1 MRFLYSNHFQNA
13 HQSLKSSRVRS
24 ALTML
29 GIAIGIASI
38 TAILSLS
45 GGASKIIGSQVEAL
59 GGNIAVIRPGT
70 VNKSI
75 IDINQVQ
82 TNNRYTAST
91 ITETDVKSIQS
102 IPHIKYVAPLMILG
116 GSIKADSLAPSDSFV
131 VATTPQL
138 MDIAGL
144 ELGQGQFLDNKS
156 KQNAVVIGAQL
167 SAKIFDTELS
177 IGRTV
182 SIHGQPFLVIGVL
195 KMIDNPINYNSINF
209 DNSIIISYEAGKELS
224 QNASQIQQIDIMAD
238 SVSNLKQAV
247 NKIDEVLIKNHTKE
261 RDFSIF
267 TGDQISQ
274 PTGQIFYTIAAVTTA
289 IATISLVVGGI
300 GIMNIMLVTV
310 AERTREIGIR
320 KALGASNSD
329 IMWQFL
335 IESLALS
342 IGGGIAGYIG
352 GYILAFGVSLSLPFY
367 PAVNWQIAAAAIAIS
382 IIIGTIFGIYPA
394 IKASRKDPIE
404 SLHQYN

>member
-1 MRFLYSNHFQNA
+1 M
-13 HQSLKSSRVRS
+13 
-24 ALTML
+24 
-29 GIAIGIASI
+29 
-38 TAILSLS
+38 
-45 GGASKIIGSQVEAL
+45 
-59 GGNIAVIRPGT
+59 
-70 VNKSI
+70 
-75 IDINQVQ
+75 
-82 TNNRYTAST
+82 
-91 ITETDVKSIQS
+91 
-102 IPHIKYVAPLMILG
+102 
-116 GSIKADSLAPSDSFV
+116 
-131 VATTPQL
+131 
-138 MDIAGL
+138 
-144 ELGQGQFLDNKS
+144 
-156 KQNAVVIGAQL
+156 
-167 SAKIFDTELS
+167 
-177 IGRTV
+177 
-182 SIHGQPFLVIGVL
+182 
-195 KMIDNPINYNSINF
+195 
-209 DNSIIISYEAGKELS
+209 
-224 QNASQIQQIDIMAD
+224 
-238 SVSNLKQAV
+238 
-247 NKIDEVLIKNHTKE
+247 LIKNHTNE

-382 IIIGTIFGIYPA
+382 IIIGTVFGIYPA